1 MNGDKHY
8 NLTVSDDNGKS
19 LTTTNVS
26 TKHPD
31 EIVRLMTL
39 AGLAQA
45 QQAPAPMPEPDCGC
59 DGGGEVEVVGTVDE
73 SEYEPTGPQDM
84 DLNDYSKKTAVS
96 ISRQGKRIQPSH
108 GDNPLGYSL
117 DEDDIFESLI
127 LEYKKFE
134 EAADNPFAVGMAMA
148 KKSTK
153 DTPPLKK
160 STVNKAHDIAKA
172 IQKNESVQKKSEKI
186 DEAQLDEAP
195 LLGPKGAIHRA
206 AGAEQSDREYIEQ
219 RQFKDKWKK
228 ENPGK
233 TWPGYD
239 KAGFKS
245 RYYKT
250 ESAQKKTK
258 VKEDTQNFDLNE
270 LKIEYPKKKDTL
282 GIPRDEMPQV
292 KSAHY
297 DELIDFFKQY
307 GIHIE
312 KQPSPQKHYVQHK
325 RISTLKK

>member
-45 QQAPAPMPEPDCGC
+45 QQVSATMPEPDCGC
-59 DGGGEVEVVGTVDE
+59 DGGGDVEVVDVVDE

-134 EAADNPFAVGMAMA
+134 EAADNPFAVGMAA
-148 KKSTK
+148 AEKSAK

-160 STVNKAHDIAKA
+160 PTINKAHTIAKS
-172 IQKNESVQKKSEKI
+172 IQKNEPAYNGTS
-186 DEAQLDEAP
+186 
-195 LLGPKGAIHRA
+195 
-206 AGAEQSDREYIEQ
+206 
-219 RQFKDKWKK
+219 
-228 ENPGK
+228 
-233 TWPGYD
+233 
-239 KAGFKS
+239 
-245 RYYKT
+245 
-250 ESAQKKTK
+250 
-258 VKEDTQNFDLNE
+258 
-270 LKIEYPKKKDTL
+270 KKK
-282 GIPRDEMPQV
+282 
-292 KSAHY
+292 
-297 DELIDFFKQY
+297 
-307 GIHIE
+307 
-312 KQPSPQKHYVQHK
+312 
-325 RISTLKK
+325 LK